1 MAIHVTPISPSSKKD
16 MEAFLNLPFA
26 VYEGDSAW
34 VPPVLSH
41 QRDFLDPK
49 KGPFFEVGEARY
61 FLARDGDK
69 VIGRIS
75 AHLNFAYEK
84 HHDANTGFFGFF
96 ECFDNQE
103 AAHALFQ
110 AAADWVKA
118 KGKTKL
124 HGPLSFGIYDEVGL
138 LVEGYHER
146 PVMFHTY
153 NHPYYENLILGW
165 GFKKAFDWY
174 AYIIDTPPAPV
185 EELKRRR
192 DDILSAAGV
201 TITQGKTSEFIA
213 RAPEVLH
220 MFNTLWAK
228 NWGHVPLTERQFG
241 DIFTQLKPILRPE
254 LVNFIEEDGKIL
266 AFSIVAPDINH
277 TLHKTRGNLNWFN
290 MLRLFYDCRIA
301 PLKAARAVIMGV
313 EKSHQ
318 WRKLHHALILNM
330 MITLLHWRTEKNHL
344 WCDCSLIPESLVK
357 WNKTLQMFGGRRS
370 RTFRLYDRDI

>member
-1 MAIHVTPISPSSKKD
+1 MALQITPVSSVQD
-16 MEAFLNLPFA
+16 MEDFLQLPFA
-26 VYEGDSAW
+26 IYEGDPHW

-41 QRDFLDPK
+41 QRTFLDPK
-49 KGPFFEVGEARY
+49 TGPFFEVGEAQY

-69 VIGRIS
+69 TIGRLS

-110 AAADWVKA
+110 AAAQWVKA
-118 KGKTKL
+118 RGKTKL

-138 LVEGYHER
+138 LVEGYHQR

-153 NHPYYENLILGW
+153 NHPYYENLVESW
-165 GFKKAFDWY
+165 GFKKAFDWFG
-174 AYIIDTPPAPV
+174 YIMDTLPAPV
-185 EELKRRR
+185 EELIKRR
-192 DDILSAAGV
+192 DEILTAAGL
-201 TITQGKTSEFIA
+201 TITVGKTGKLLS
-213 RAPEVLH
+213 RGPEVLEL
-220 MFNTLWAK
+220 FNTLWDK
-228 NWGHVPLTERQFG
+228 NWGHVPLTERQFN
-241 DIFTQLKPILRPE
+241 DSVQQLRPILRPE

-277 TLHKTRGNLNWFN
+277 TLLKTRGKLNWLG
-290 MLRLFYDCRIA
+290 MLRLFYDSRIA
-301 PLKAARAVIMGV
+301 PLKAARAIILGV
-313 EKSHQ
+313 QKSHQ
-318 WRKLHHALILNM
+318 WRKLHHALILNI
-330 MITLLHWRTEKNHL
+330 MITLSRWKEDGV

-357 WNKTLQMFGGRRS
+357 WNKTLQMFGGRKW

>member
-1 MAIHVTPISPSSKKD
+1 MDLRVTPVASKED
-16 MEAFLNLPFA
+16 MEAFLALPFA
-26 VYEGDSAW
+26 LYGEDPAW
-34 VPPVLSH
+34 VPPVLPH
-41 QRDFLDPK
+41 LRAFLDPK
-49 KGPFFEVGEARY
+49 RGPFFEVGEAQY
-61 FLARDGDK
+61 FLAREDGK
-69 VIGRIS
+69 VVGRIS
-75 AHLNFAYEK
+75 AHVNHAYEK
-84 HHDANTGFFGFF
+84 YHDADTGFFGFF
-96 ECFDNQE
+96 DCEDNQQ

-153 NHPYYENLILGW
+153 NHPYYEELVTSW

-174 AYIIDTPPAPV
+174 AYIMDTPPAPI
-185 EELKRRR
+185 EELRRRR
-192 DDILSAAGV
+192 DEILSAAGL
-201 TITQGKTSEFIA
+201 TITTGKTSEFIA
-213 RAPEVLH
+213 RAPEVLN
-220 MFNTLWAK
+220 MFNTLWSK
-228 NWGHVPLTERQFG
+228 NWGHVPLTERQFN

-254 LVNFIEEDGKIL
+254 LVTFIEEDGKIL
-266 AFSIVAPDINH
+266 AFSVLAPDINL
-277 TLHKTRGNLNWFN
+277 TLHKTKGNLNWFN

-301 PLKAARAVIMGV
+301 PLKAVRAVILGV

-318 WRKLHHALILNM
+318 WRKLHHALILNNM
-330 MITLLHWRTEKNHL
+330 LTLLRWRTETNHI

-357 WNKTLQMFGGRRS
+357 WNKTLQMFGGRRW

>member
-1 MAIHVTPISPSSKKD
+1 MDILVTPVSSKED
-16 MEAFLNLPFA
+16 MEAFLQLPFA
-26 VYEGDSAW
+26 IYEGDPQW
-34 VPPVLSH
+34 VPPVVSH
-41 QRDFLDPK
+41 QRAFLDPK
-49 KGPFFEVGEARY
+49 QGPFFEVGEAQY
-61 FLARDGDK
+61 FLARANGK
-69 VIGRIS
+69 VVGRIS

-84 HHDANTGFFGFF
+84 HHDKTTGFFGFF
-96 ECFDNQE
+96 DCFDNQE

-118 KGKTKL
+118 RGKIKL

-153 NHPYYENLILGW
+153 NHPYYENLYLSW
-165 GFKKAFDWY
+165 GFQKAFDWY
-174 AYIIDTPPAPV
+174 AYIMDTPPAPV
-185 EELKRRR
+185 EELARRR
-192 DDILSAAGV
+192 DEILSAAGL
-201 TITQGKTSEFIA
+201 TITKGKTSEFIA

-220 MFNTLWAK
+220 MFNTLWSK
-228 NWGHVPLTERQFG
+228 NWGHVPLTERQFN

-254 LVNFIEEDGKIL
+254 LVTFIEEDGKIL
-266 AFSIVAPDINH
+266 AFSVIAPDINL

-301 PLKAARAVIMGV
+301 PLKAVRAVILGV

-318 WRKLHHALILNM
+318 WRKLHHALILNNM
-330 MITLLHWRTEKNHL
+330 LTLLKWRTETNHI